1 MNHQEQFIIISEMN
15 ITIVHLFV
23 RILLI
28 NWLYTILVYTDKW
41 DKFNSSTSKLYSLVG
56 IKELNTQVI
65 IFFIR
70 EEWYKGK

>member
-41 DKFNSSTSKLYSLVG
+41 DKFNSSISKLYSLVG